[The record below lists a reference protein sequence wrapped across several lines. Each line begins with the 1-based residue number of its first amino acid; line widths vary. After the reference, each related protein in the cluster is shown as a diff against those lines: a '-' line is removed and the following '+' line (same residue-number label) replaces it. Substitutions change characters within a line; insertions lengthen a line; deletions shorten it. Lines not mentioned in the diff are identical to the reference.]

1 MRCLLYLG
9 IVLLGA
15 FLGGLSG
22 CAAIEGPT
30 KPIQR
35 IYPVAGYGEGNVEEG
50 LQDGLQEET
59 QQKKTH
65 RKVAGDL

>member
-35 IYPVAGYGEGNVEEG
+35 IYPIAEYGEGDVDEG
-50 LQDGLQEET
+50 LQESPQEEA